1 MKAIMVTE
9 PTVKTTSV
17 TLLERVRSGDEEAWH
32 RLFNLYG
39 PLVLHWCERWGVTG
53 PDADDVRQDVF
64 RAVAGGLENF
74 KRDRPGDTFRGW
86 LRIVTRSKLINHL
99 QRQQKHPEAQ
109 GGTDA
114 QLKFQQIA
122 EQELPEDS
130 PEDISA
136 LYHRAL
142 ELVRQEFEVS
152 TWQAFWRAAVEGQ
165 SPAIIATEMGVTSAA
180 VRKAKSRVLNRLR
193 EELGDLIA

>member
-1 MKAIMVTE
+1 M
-9 PTVKTTSV
+9 KTTSV
-17 TLLERVRSGDEEAWH
+17 TLLERVRVGDQEAWH

-39 PLVLHWCERWGVTG
+39 PLVLRWCERWGVTG
-53 PDADDVRQDVF
+53 ADADDVRQDVF

-74 KRDRPGDTFRGW
+74 KRDQPGDTFRGW
-86 LRIVTRSKLINHL
+86 LRVVTRSKLINYL
-99 QRQQKHPEAQ
+99 QRQEKHPEAQ

-114 QLKFQQIA
+114 HVKLQQIA
-122 EQELPEDS
+122 VQELPEDS

-142 ELVRQEFEVS
+142 ELVRLEFEVS
-152 TWQAFWRAAVEGQ
+152 TWQAFWRAAVDGQ
-165 SPAIIATEMGVTSAA
+165 SPALIAAEMGVSSAA

>member
-1 MKAIMVTE
+1 M
-9 PTVKTTSV
+9 KTTSV
-17 TLLERVRSGDEEAWH
+17 TLLERVRGGDQDAWH

-39 PLVLHWCERWGVTG
+39 PLVLHWCEQWGVKG

-64 RAVAGGLENF
+64 RAVAGGVENF
-74 KRDRPGDTFRGW
+74 KRDKPGDTFRGW

-99 QRQQKHPEAQ
+99 QRQEKQPEAQ

-114 QLKFQQIA
+114 QFRFQQIA
-122 EQELPEDS
+122 EQYLPEDS
-130 PEDISA
+130 PREISA

-142 ELVRQEFEVS
+142 ELVRLEFESS
-152 TWQAFWRAAVEGQ
+152 TWQAFWRAAVDGQ
-165 SPAIIATEMGVTSAA
+165 SPAIIASEMGLTSAA

-193 EELGDLIA
+193 EELGELIA